1 MHAKKSE
8 IDILIQNLEDLL
20 NKENAHVS
28 LDKALD
34 STAFELLG
42 KIPVGLPYSI
52 WQLAWHI
59 RAAQKDI
66 LEFSQDPKH
75 ISPKWPEGYWP
86 AETEPTS
93 EKEWKECLQ
102 QIKSD
107 RKEFISLLKHA
118 GNQIYKPFEHGSGQ
132 SLLKEALVLADH
144 NAYHAG
150 EIIVIRRFLNDW
162 GK

>member
-1 MHAKKSE
+1 MQTKKSE
-8 IDILIQNLEDLL
+8 IDILIENLEDLL

-42 KIPVGLPYSI
+42 KKPVGLPYSI

-66 LEFSQDPKH
+66 LEFSRDPKH

-86 AETEPTS
+86 AETKPNS

-107 RKEFISLLKHA
+107 RKEFVSLLKHA
-118 GNQIYKPFEHGSGQ
+118 GNQIYKTFEHGSGQ
-132 SLLKEALVLADH
+132 SLLKEVLVLADH

-150 EIIVIRRFLNDW
+150 EVIIIRRLLNDW

>member
-1 MHAKKSE
+1 MQTKKSE